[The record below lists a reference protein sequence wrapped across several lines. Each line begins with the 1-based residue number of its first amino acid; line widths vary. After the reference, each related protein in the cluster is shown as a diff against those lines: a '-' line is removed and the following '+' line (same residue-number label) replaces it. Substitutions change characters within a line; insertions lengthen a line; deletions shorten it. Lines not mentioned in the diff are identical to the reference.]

1 MAATTHLVLWMLFVV
16 TVIPLTNGLPVDLIV
31 DTTQGKLQGFELDE
45 SYAFW
50 GIPFAQPPVG
60 NLRLR
65 DPQPP
70 VSWEDVRNATEHSD
84 GCMQRCHEPPPA
96 CPVNWSEDCLYLD
109 VWIPKT
115 GRNDYPVLVFMHG
128 GAFRDGSGGALLY
141 DSRFLSKESDAII
154 ITINYRMEAF
164 GFVFL
169 GNVFDPATQRKRTL

>member
-1 MAATTHLVLWMLFVV
+1 MAATSHLVLWMMFVV

-70 VSWEDVRNATEHSD
+70 ESWADVRNATEHSD

-96 CPVNWSEDCLYLD
+96 CPVNVSTLMFNRTSKLPPLNRKRLSRYS
-109 VWIPKT
+109 P
-115 GRNDYPVLVFMHG
+115 LVFM
-128 GAFRDGSGGALLY
+128 LLNSIPDRVVLFDFINTFY
-141 DSRFLSKESDAII
+141 EANDVISMCSFLSLY
-154 ITINYRMEAF
+154 ITKASKLRHA
-164 GFVFL
+164 
-169 GNVFDPATQRKRTL
+169 